1 MHFGV
6 KPEARLVGFV
16 YGREIFA
23 GEMSKRVK
31 RWAARLPL
39 LAALLMASSPTVS
52 EADARSDYLVRLLRT
67 SNAFRVR
74 AQAALSLGRVENDPG
89 VVRALSQALGDEHPA
104 VRAAA
109 AASLE
114 QIRDP
119 SALGA
124 LRNARNDRDRSV
136 RTAVNR
142 AIRTLERLASSGPRS
157 ATVQPRPSGPARY
170 YVGVGMPGTSE
181 RISRRTLRSAREFI
195 KSRVQS
201 IDGVVIAPDRESS
214 GAARRVLRRQRL
226 TGYYLDSSI
235 VRIENRNGGTR
246 AVVSVIVNTYPG
258 RDMRVILQGAAT
270 VQGARGD
277 SAKRQAIEGALTG
290 ALRRLPQA
298 FAAGDARDGG

>member
-1 MHFGV
+1 
-6 KPEARLVGFV
+6 
-16 YGREIFA
+16 
-23 GEMSKRVK
+23 MSTRVK
-31 RWAARLPL
+31 RWVSGLSL
-39 LAALLMASSPTVS
+39 LAALLMAVGPELA

-74 AQAALSLGRVENDPG
+74 AQAALSLGRVEDDPG

-119 SALGA
+119 SALAA
-124 LRNARNDRDRSV
+124 LRNASNDSDRSV
-136 RTAVNR
+136 RNAVNR
-142 AIRTLERLASSGPRS
+142 AISRLERVASSGPRS
-157 ATVQPRPSGPARY
+157 THVEPVRPSGPARY
-170 YVGVGMPGTSE
+170 YVGVGMPGTSQQV
-181 RISRRTLRSAREFI
+181 SRQTLRSARDFI
-195 KSRVQS
+195 QSRVQG
-201 IDGVVIAPDRESS
+201 IDGVVIAPDNESS
-214 GAARRVLRRQRL
+214 GAARRVLRQRRL

-235 VRIENRNGGTR
+235 VRIENSNGGTR

-270 VQGARGD
+270 VQGASGD
-277 SAKRQAIEGALTG
+277 SAKTQAIQGALTG

>member
-1 MHFGV
+1 M
-6 KPEARLVGFV
+6 
-16 YGREIFA
+16 GRENSA
-23 GEMSKRVK
+23 GQMSGRVK
-31 RWAARLPL
+31 RWASWLSL
-39 LAALLMASSPTVS
+39 VAALLTLSSPVVV

-74 AQAALSLGRVENDPG
+74 AQAALSLGRVENDPA
-89 VVRALSQALGDEHPA
+89 VVRALSQSLGDDHPA
-104 VRAAA
+104 VRAAS

-119 SALGA
+119 SALAA
-124 LRNARNDRDRSV
+124 LRNARRDSDSSV
-136 RTAVNR
+136 RTAVGR
-142 AIRTLERLASSGPRS
+142 AIRTLERVASSRPRS
-157 ATVQPRPSGPARY
+157 TTVPDSGDPQGPARY
-170 YVGVGMPGTSE
+170 YVGVGMPGTQE
-181 RISRRTLRSAREFI
+181 GISRQTLSSARDFI
-195 KSRVQS
+195 KSRVRS
-201 IDGVVIAPDRESS
+201 LDGVVVAPENEST
-214 GAARRVLRRQRL
+214 GAARRVLRSRRL

-270 VQGARGD
+270 VQGASGA
-277 SAKRQAIEGALTG
+277 SAQRQAIEGALTG